1 MSKNKT
7 KQDLLL
13 RQAGERAPHYSIFTR
28 VLKQLML
35 PVALISDLV
44 CYITVS
50 HNTFNEGLASYLPIA
65 LVGTAALDIPMSM
78 AGELACRQ
86 LPQKASRRRWIQ
98 VAGLVAVFLVSYI
111 AYLLL
116 LTAQLQELDTS
127 NPLPLYGRC
136 LLPAITSAACFFT
149 SYEAHPAGQRAALL
163 EHQMLELQNEINQV
177 SAEVQRGHAVLSLF
191 DANAFDELQ
200 MQNALRQ
207 AELGELEERNKLRGM
222 LLEALP
228 TQDGVKAFLLDKLLA
243 ADVTDQANEIRQGA
257 HPMPTP
263 QPADAHDTPDQHESV
278 AFPA

>member
-1 MSKNKT
+1 MFKNKT

-116 LTAQLQELDTS
+116 LSAQLQELDTS
-127 NPLPLYGRC
+127 NTLPLYGRC

-163 EHQMLELQNEINQV
+163 EHQMLELQHEINQV

>member
-163 EHQMLELQNEINQV
+163 EHQMLELQHEINQV

>member
-1 MSKNKT
+1 MFKNKT

-177 SAEVQRGHAVLSLF
+177 SAEVQRGQAVLSLF

>member
-86 LPQKASRRRWIQ
+86 LPQKASRRRWIS
-98 VAGLVAVFLVSYI
+98 VPPDRAEE
-111 AYLLL
+111 
-116 LTAQLQELDTS
+116 TATKAWGEQWPYCSGTINVQLRRRHWFPSSWTTCSKGGRRPPSKSQTKPENPRAMHSRTTS
-127 NPLPLYGRC
+127 WQKGGVGPKPSKLRQSRNISPPRGGTLPL
-136 LLPAITSAACFFT
+136 A
-149 SYEAHPAGQRAALL
+149 
-163 EHQMLELQNEINQV
+163 
-177 SAEVQRGHAVLSLF
+177 
-191 DANAFDELQ
+191 
-200 MQNALRQ
+200 
-207 AELGELEERNKLRGM
+207 RNRWG
-222 LLEALP
+222 P
-228 TQDGVKAFLLDKLLA
+228 F
-243 ADVTDQANEIRQGA
+243 
-257 HPMPTP
+257 PMR
-263 QPADAHDTPDQHESV
+263 
-278 AFPA
+278 

>member
-98 VAGLVAVFLVSYI
+98 VAGLVAVFLVSYA

-163 EHQMLELQNEINQV
+163 EHQMLELQHEINQV